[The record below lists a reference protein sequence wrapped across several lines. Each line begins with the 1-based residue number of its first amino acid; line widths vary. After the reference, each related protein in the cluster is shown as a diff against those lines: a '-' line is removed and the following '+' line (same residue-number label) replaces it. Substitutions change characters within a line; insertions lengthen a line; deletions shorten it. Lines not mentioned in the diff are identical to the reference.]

1 MWSCIYETWQDND
14 DLNINGYTFQL
25 KFLTRQSDRVTNF
38 AIGFLT
44 MDSLLFTTLAAAWLT
59 ATSLWQLV
67 LLHPRLT
74 IEDKVLEHNEKAKE
88 DTQHS
93 NAKLSWIAKN

>member
-1 MWSCIYETWQDND
+1 M
-14 DLNINGYTFQL
+14 
-25 KFLTRQSDRVTNF
+25 NF
-38 AIGFLT
+38 AIRFLT
-44 MDSLLFTTLAAAWLT
+44 MDNLLFTTLAAAWLT

-74 IEDKVLEHNEKAKE
+74 IEDKVLEHNEKAEE

-93 NAKLSWIAKN
+93 NAKLCWIAKN